1 MTKVDL
7 HYDLVR
13 PLGDE
18 DAEAIAR
25 VHGVYGILRV
35 TLKQPGLDAVD
46 VEYDASRL
54 MEADVEAALVRNR
67 IPIQRAARP

>member
-7 HYDLVR
+7 HFDLAR

-18 DAEAIAR
+18 DLDAIAR
-25 VHGVYGILRV
+25 VHGVYGLTKV
-35 TLKQPGLDAVD
+35 ALKQPGLDGLE

-54 MEADVEAALVRNR
+54 TPHDVERALVLAGL
-67 IPIQRAARP
+67 PIVRK